1 MRGPARACQ
10 PLSIPK
16 IVRPVRYIH
25 APLAGLRD
33 HACFLPS
40 VLAPGFLASGRRES
54 RCSPTGLAAFPSAQ
68 HLPVLAPSHRRA
80 KAGHKPSGLAASHF
94 FGATSLR
101 TSWKCGRAPSSEPV
115 SRPCSLARV
124 CAQRR
129 TLHKPSAADA
139 AEGTGGAPIANGNGR
154 RAARGLR
161 RRARSSCS
169 FHISA
174 HLNGAAESQE
184 RQLLTARAAAAL
196 LARGACCGRRNEGRE
211 DREWR
216 LGWGDLVCPLCVRSG
231 LDRV

>member
-1 MRGPARACQ
+1 MPASCPLFWPRA
-10 PLSIPK
+10 S
-16 IVRPVRYIH
+16 
-25 APLAGLRD
+25 
-33 HACFLPS
+33 
-40 VLAPGFLASGRRES
+40 
-54 RCSPTGLAAFPSAQ
+54 
-68 HLPVLAPSHRRA
+68 SHRAVVSLGARQPALRLFPPRSTCPFSLQAIVVRRPATSRA
-80 KAGHKPSGLAASHF
+80 ALRPRIF

-154 RAARGLR
+154 RAALGLR

-216 LGWGDLVCPLCVRSG
+216 VGWGDLVCPLCVRSG
-231 LDRV
+231 LDRAR